1 MSPSP
6 RIFFRFDH
14 AKVAD
19 SQVSRLGLCSMGR
32 LRSAVDAYL
41 VIFDMARF
49 CTRAWRLGWHTKWS
63 TINVCLRMT
72 IHSDVSGA
80 STAIT
85 FAFSPKLAELAVLN
99 EFPLPG
105 LHLDS
110 EQVSVTGLKIIV
122 GFEIFIRCAPRV
134 ILVDNVGEMRWCS
147 TRAIGDKLEEMAIQG
162 ICVLPEVSM
171 SSDVIA
177 LPRREKIYP
186 DR

>member
-1 MSPSP
+1 MSPLP

-19 SQVSRLGLCSMGR
+19 SQVSRLGLRSMGR

-41 VIFDMARF
+41 VIFGMARF
-49 CTRAWRLGWHTKWS
+49 CARAWRLGWHTRWS

-85 FAFSPKLAELAVLN
+85 FRWSTLLVESVGFD

-110 EQVSVTGLKIIV
+110 EQVSVTGLKVIV
-122 GFEIFIRCAPRV
+122 GFEVFILFV
-134 ILVDNVGEMRWCS
+134 ILFDNMGEMRWRS
-147 TRAIGDKLEEMAIQG
+147 TRAIGDKLE
-162 ICVLPEVSM
+162 
-171 SSDVIA
+171 
-177 LPRREKIYP
+177 
-186 DR
+186 